1 MTRSGRA
8 VLVVEVEVLADLVED
23 ALNDLVDDRLLAG
36 RVGVLVR
43 PPPAVCGAVLG
54 PPRPRAIAL

>member
-23 ALNDLVDDRLLAG
+23 AAADGEGQRGDATTPKQGLR
-36 RVGVLVR
+36 
-43 PPPAVCGAVLG
+43 GA
-54 PPRPRAIAL
+54 

>member
-23 ALNDLVDDRLLAG
+23 ALDDLVYPSDEHR
-36 RVGVLVR
+36 RS
-43 PPPAVCGAVLG
+43 
-54 PPRPRAIAL
+54 PRP